1 MNATLTERTNTSTTN
16 SPVATICNS
25 HDESQAAVGE
35 RHSPKQVYIMKHRP
49 TFLLL
54 ALFAGLSMAQTSR
67 ADSWFTAITTGI
79 SKIYWFSSPTTTE
92 SWNNLEPVESLS
104 PRAWTTT
111 VGLDPCA
118 SGFADAESCSPR
130 MCLFWVGN
138 EPWLNTTSL
147 IHD

>member
-1 MNATLTERTNTSTTN
+1 MNVTLTKRINAMTTN
-16 SPVATICNS
+16 NS
-25 HDESQAAVGE
+25 RAEAAVEEPQYAG
-35 RHSPKQVYIMKHRP
+35 QFYVTKHRP

-54 ALFAGLSMAQTSR
+54 TLFAGLLMAQPLR
-67 ADSWFTAITTGI
+67 ADSWFSAIQSGMHRI
-79 SKIYWFSSPTTTE
+79 CWFSSPTTTE
-92 SWNNLEPVESLS
+92 AWNNLQPVEGLS

-111 VGLDPCA
+111 VGLDPCSSA
-118 SGFADAESCSPR
+118 FAGDETCAPR